1 MQTELR
7 KKTMTFWDIITD
19 FLITVILIISII
31 IGLFFCMF
39 LINPKR
45 SSKFYNTDFAQ
56 SI

>member
-1 MQTELR
+1 MEIEFK

-19 FLITVILIISII
+19 FMITVILVISIL

-39 LINPKR
+39 LIKPKR
-45 SSKFYNTDFAQ
+45 SSEFYNTNYTQ